1 MLKKMTF
8 YDIFHYFWPHKFLII
23 KASIMKV
30 GKNNVVTLTY
40 TVHKNDKDG
49 EVIQKVD
56 ETRPFVHL
64 FGVGTLLPAF
74 EENLEGLEP
83 GGEFGFS
90 LTAEQGYGTP
100 NDQMIFE
107 LEKKI
112 FEIDGVMDE
121 NLVKE
126 GNTITMQ
133 DQNGQP
139 IDGKVL
145 AVKDN
150 SVIMDFNHPLAGEN
164 LFFEGKV
171 IDVREATEEEQAHGH
186 VHGDGGHQH

>member
-1 MLKKMTF
+1 
-8 YDIFHYFWPHKFLII
+8 
-23 KASIMKV
+23 MKV
-30 GKNNVVTLTY
+30 GKNKVVTLTY
-40 TVHKNDKDG
+40 TLFKNDENG
-49 EVIQKVD
+49 EIIKKVD
-56 ETRPFVHL
+56 ESRPFVHL

-83 GGEFGFS
+83 GDEFAFS
-90 LTAEQGYGTP
+90 LSVEEGYGTP
-100 NDQMIFE
+100 NDQMIME

-112 FEIDGVMDE
+112 FEVDGVMDE

-139 IDGKVL
+139 INGKVL

-164 LFFEGKV
+164 LFFKGK
-171 IDVREATEEEQAHGH
+171 ILDVREASEEELAHGH
-186 VHGDGGHQH
+186 VHGNGGHHH

>member
-1 MLKKMTF
+1 
-8 YDIFHYFWPHKFLII
+8 
-23 KASIMKV
+23 MKV
-30 GKNNVVTLTY
+30 GKNKVVTLTY
-40 TVHKNDKDG
+40 TLYKNDENG
-49 EVIQKVD
+49 EIIQKVD
-56 ETRPFVHL
+56 ESRPFVHL

-83 GGEFGFS
+83 GDEFAFS
-90 LTAEQGYGTP
+90 LNAEEGYGTP
-100 NDQMIFE
+100 NEQMILE

-112 FEIDGVMDE
+112 FEVDGVMDE

-164 LFFEGKV
+164 LFFKGK
-171 IDVREATEEEQAHGH
+171 ILDVREATEEELAHGH
-186 VHGDGGHQH
+186 VHGNGGHHH